1 MLVDKSLRI
10 PMGQV
15 KNASICVGAHMLPIY
30 FIVVDM
36 PTDYSCPIIF
46 GRTFLRIVE
55 AIINLKEETTDL
67 KFGEYK
73 MKFHSSKFQDK
84 PNREELEESKER

>member
-15 KNASICVGAHMLPIY
+15 KNASICVGAHMLPID

-36 PTDYSCPIIF
+36 LTDYSCPIIF
-46 GRTFLRIVE
+46 GRTFLSIAE
-55 AIINLKEETTDL
+55 AIINFKEETTDL
-67 KFGEYK
+67 KFGE
-73 MKFHSSKFQDK
+73 
-84 PNREELEESKER
+84 